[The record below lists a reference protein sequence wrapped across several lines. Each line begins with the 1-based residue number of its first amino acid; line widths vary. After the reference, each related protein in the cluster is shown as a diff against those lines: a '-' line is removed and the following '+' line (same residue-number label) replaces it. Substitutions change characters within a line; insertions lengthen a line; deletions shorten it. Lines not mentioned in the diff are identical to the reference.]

1 VCFFGIIDAVRKR
14 YEGAQYDTDA
24 FRAAA
29 GTLPVDI
36 SYAAHVQ
43 VTRVDPEVFIPPHP
57 GDAVRVVRG
66 EEFQRALYFDQMEH
80 RLPIGLTRTGEPVF
94 ANLEFLD
101 GTRGAHASISGVS
114 GVATKTSYATF
125 LLYSLFHSQ
134 ALGSEGINSKA
145 LIFNVK
151 GEDLL
156 WLDRPNVRL
165 NPEARAL
172 YERLGLPA
180 GAFQSVGL
188 YAPTRRGQGAP
199 MPDTG
204 GRQEGVRPYLWTMR
218 EFAHDRLLRFAFV
231 EAEANRGQLSFVIV
245 RVERALEHA
254 AANGPPDDPAIEID
268 GQRLETFDQLVDQ
281 LDGPTLGL
289 GSPSEFFH
297 APWGQILY
305 YMNRGEVELAQSLAE
320 DLLRLG
326 RQRNDTGGLVLGLTY
341 SGRILM
347 FAGKFAS
354 SRSHLE
360 EVLALYDPISR
371 PSLAREAGGHP
382 HLASQ
387 AFLGVLFCL
396 GFPDQAL
403 ARSSAA
409 IAEAQRLAHPPSL
422 AQSLTIGTRLLSLV
436 GDDAALE
443 EQAGQLVAVATE
455 QGFPLWRALGIIYR
469 GWVKVKNGDVAEGIA
484 LLRSGS
490 TAYRATGAELW
501 LPYQIAL
508 LAKAYEIA
516 GQVEE
521 ALTLLHG
528 TLQIVERTGERWFAA
543 ELNRH
548 KGQLLLRQGNVEA
561 AEQLYC
567 QALKIAEE
575 QAAKLWELR
584 AAVSLARLRGDQRR
598 RAEARALLEPV
609 YGWFT
614 EGFATPDL
622 KEAKALLDELT

>member
-1 VCFFGIIDAVRKR
+1 MAETRTGSENVNSLGRATDAIGQMPELRAEGLILGSQDATPLEFWVGVETGNQLELDDLVVVETVSPRGQSVCFFGIIDAVRKR

-204 GRQEGVRPYLWTMR
+204 GRQEGVRPYLWTIR

-297 APWGQILY
+297 APWGQIP
-305 YMNRGEVELAQSLAE
+305 
-320 DLLRLG
+320 D
-326 RQRNDTGGLVLGLTY
+326 
-341 SGRILM
+341 
-347 FAGKFAS
+347 
-354 SRSHLE
+354 SRC
-360 EVLALYDPISR
+360 
-371 PSLAREAGGHP
+371 AR
-382 HLASQ
+382 
-387 AFLGVLFCL
+387 
-396 GFPDQAL
+396 
-403 ARSSAA
+403 
-409 IAEAQRLAHPPSL
+409 
-422 AQSLTIGTRLLSLV
+422 
-436 GDDAALE
+436 
-443 EQAGQLVAVATE
+443 
-455 QGFPLWRALGIIYR
+455 
-469 GWVKVKNGDVAEGIA
+469 
-484 LLRSGS
+484 
-490 TAYRATGAELW
+490 
-501 LPYQIAL
+501 
-508 LAKAYEIA
+508 
-516 GQVEE
+516 
-521 ALTLLHG
+521 
-528 TLQIVERTGERWFAA
+528 
-543 ELNRH
+543 
-548 KGQLLLRQGNVEA
+548 
-561 AEQLYC
+561 
-567 QALKIAEE
+567 
-575 QAAKLWELR
+575 LR
-584 AAVSLARLRGDQRR
+584 AASAARRFDVMRVVRLQPDCSGRR
-598 RAEARALLEPV
+598 RAPSDWSCFPPSKRASLRNTSLI
-609 YGWFT
+609 
-614 EGFATPDL
+614 
-622 KEAKALLDELT
+622 